1 MAVQYET
8 KATNVGGRKGH
19 VHTDDNAINVDVLPP
34 QQADGN
40 ATNPEQ
46 LFAAGYAACFG
57 NAVIH
62 VTRSNKEYKIRDND
76 VEVLSTVGMVANG
89 NGGFALTVH
98 LDVTLSGISQAD
110 AEKIVEQTH
119 QVCPYSNAIRGNI
132 QVSTTVYTK

>member
-1 MAVQYET
+1 MAVNYET
-8 KATNVGGRKGH
+8 KATNTGGRNGH
-19 VHTDDNAINVDVLPP
+19 VQTDDKAIDVAVIPP
-34 QQADGN
+34 AQADAEKG
-40 ATNPEQ
+40 TNPEQ

-132 QVSTTVYTK
+132 QGQSKT

>member
-1 MAVQYET
+1 MKKVFST
-8 KATNVGGRKGH
+8 KMINTGGRNGE
-19 VHTDDNAINVDVLPP
+19 VHSPDHSFEMAIVAPGRKV
-34 QQADGN
+34 AG